1 MDPTN
6 AVAFAVR
13 GESYE
18 SMGDL
23 GAAFSDFTKVT
34 MLNPDYL
41 PVYVNIAQLHA
52 TMGESEEALQHYEY
66 ILAADPTVQ
75 QRASFLVIFLFC
87 GLQFLPALGGRA
99 ELLLSMGKAKQAD
112 KAYADVVRGGRGGL
126 LLSWDS

>member
-13 GESYE
+13 GECYE

-23 GAAFSDFTKVT
+23 GAALSDFTKVT

-66 ILAADPTVQ
+66 ILAADPTVRRRRCSLVILILWPAVFARTGGPC
-75 QRASFLVIFLFC
+75 RAS
-87 GLQFLPALGGRA
+87 LGDGESKTSR
-99 ELLLSMGKAKQAD
+99 
-112 KAYADVVRGGRGGL
+112 
-126 LLSWDS
+126 